1 MTSEAGQAPATEA
14 GTEMHFYMLGFLSAA
29 VPERDRRKVLETVRR
44 YTLAIEAE
52 AVAAERARIAEAV
65 RGLAVRKTVK
75 GESDWQNGFRQS
87 RNETVA
93 AVLAIIEAAP
103 KP

>member
-65 RGLAVRKTVK
+65 RGLPSGA
-75 GESDWQNGFRQS
+75 
-87 RNETVA
+87 
-93 AVLAIIEAAP
+93 LAAAP
-103 KP
+103 CP

>member
-1 MTSEAGQAPATEA
+1 M
-14 GTEMHFYMLGFLSAA
+14 
-29 VPERDRRKVLETVRR
+29 
-44 YTLAIEAE
+44 
-52 AVAAERARIAEAV
+52 

-93 AVLAIIEAAP
+93 AVLSIIEPARGVA
-103 KP
+103 